1 MYFGIVYVRRKT
13 IAKGQPMCLDVDTI
27 TELLNIPTHRIA
39 RIAAYDE
46 DRACFVLEPREGAEP
61 ICSACGKEH
70 AGLVHSKETV
80 VVEDVGLCGR
90 RVFLQVVKRKVRC
103 PVDGRIRVEK
113 LAWIRE
119 RFTKRFAEQISRLTA
134 ITTNQEAGWYL
145 GLDDEKVYRIDRK
158 MLEEAARQ
166 KLDPVPAPTHMS
178 VDEVAWQKWHRYV
191 TNVVDIDKR
200 KVIWND
206 DGLGREVLDGFYKAL
221 GPENSKKIKA
231 VASDGARGYI
241 ASTKEHAA
249 QALIVLDHFHVKKY
263 LNDAVDTVRKQELR
277 NAREHNDTEVSTM
290 LHCNKRFIL
299 MQNKTTDRKRDMLA
313 RLSQLNQ
320 RVYHAML
327 LKEQFIA
334 IYATW
339 DRKTAWANLKT
350 WIVAALQCGLPS
362 FEELGRKFFRKRH
375 YVLNYFICKITTAV
389 SEGINNKIKRLKRMA
404 YGYRDVKYFLLKIH
418 QHCGLLNP
426 RLST

>member
-1 MYFGIVYVRRKT
+1 
-13 IAKGQPMCLDVDTI
+13 MCLDVDTI
-27 TELLNIPTHRIA
+27 TELLNIPTHRIT
-39 RIAAYDE
+39 RIAGYQE
-46 DRACFVLEPREGAEP
+46 DRASFVLEPREGVVP

-103 PVDGRIRVEK
+103 PEDGRIRVEK
-113 LAWIRE
+113 FAWIRE
-119 RFTKRFAEQISRLTA
+119 RFTKRFAEQITRLTA

-166 KLDPVPAPTHMS
+166 KLEPVPAPTHMS

-206 DGLGREVLDGFYKAL
+206 DGRGKEVLDGFYTAL

-231 VASDGARGYI
+231 VASDGARGYLS
-241 ASTKEHAA
+241 STKEHAA

-263 LNDAVDTVRKQELR
+263 LNDAVDTVRKQELQT
-277 NAREHNDTEVSTM
+277 ARSQNNKELTAM

-299 MQNKTTDRKRDMLA
+299 MQNMVTDKKRDLLEKLA
-313 RLSQLNQ
+313 QLNQ
-320 RVYHAML
+320 GVYQALL
-327 LKEQFIA
+327 LKEQFLS
-334 IYATW
+334 IYAAG
-339 DRKTAWANLKT
+339 DRSTAWANLKA

-362 FEELGRKFFRKRH
+362 FEELGRKLFRKRH

-426 RLST
+426 RLSI

>member
-1 MYFGIVYVRRKT
+1 
-13 IAKGQPMCLDVDTI
+13 MCLDVDTI
-27 TELLNIPTHRIA
+27 TELLNIPTHRITQ
-39 RIAAYDE
+39 IAGCQE
-46 DRACFVLEPREGAEP
+46 DRAYFVLEPREGVEP

-90 RVFLQVVKRKVRC
+90 RVFLRVVKRKMRC
-103 PVDGRIRVEK
+103 PADGRIRVEK

-119 RFTKRFAEQISRLTA
+119 RFTKRFAEQITRLTA

-166 KLDPVPAPTHMS
+166 KLEPVPAPTHMS

-200 KVIWND
+200 TVIWND
-206 DGLGREVLDGFYKAL
+206 DGRGKEVLDGFYTAL
-221 GPENSKKIKA
+221 GKKNSKKIKA

-241 ASTKEHAA
+241 ASTKEHAEH
-249 QALIVLDHFHVKKY
+249 ALIVLDHFHVKKY
-263 LNDAVDTVRKQELR
+263 LNDAVDTVRKQELQT
-277 NAREHNDTEVSTM
+277 ARSQNNKELTAM

-299 MQNKTTDRKRDMLA
+299 MQNKVTDKKRDLLEKLA
-313 RLSQLNQ
+313 QLNQ
-320 RVYHAML
+320 GVYQALL
-327 LKEQFIA
+327 LKEQFLS
-334 IYATW
+334 IYSAG
-339 DRKTAWANLKT
+339 DRSTAWANLKA

-362 FEELGRKFFRKRH
+362 FEELGRKLFRKRH

-426 RLST
+426 RLSI

>member
-1 MYFGIVYVRRKT
+1 
-13 IAKGQPMCLDVDTI
+13 MCLDVDTI
-27 TELLNIPTHRIA
+27 TELLSIPTHRITQ
-39 RIAAYDE
+39 IAGYQE
-46 DRACFVLEPREGAEP
+46 DRAYFVLEPREGVEP

-90 RVFLQVVKRKVRC
+90 RVFLQVVKRKMRC
-103 PVDGRIRVEK
+103 PADGRIRVEK

-119 RFTKRFAEQISRLTA
+119 RFTKRFAEQITRLTA

-158 MLEEAARQ
+158 MLEEAARH
-166 KLDPVPAPTHMS
+166 KLEPVPAPTHMS

-206 DGLGREVLDGFYKAL
+206 DGRGKEVLDGFYKAL
-221 GPENSKKIKA
+221 GKKNSKKIKA

-241 ASTKEHAA
+241 ASTKEHAKH
-249 QALIVLDHFHVKKY
+249 ALIVRDHFHVKKY
-263 LNDAVDTVRKQELR
+263 LNDAMDTVRKQELQT
-277 NAREHNDTEVSTM
+277 ARSQKNKELTAM

-299 MQNKTTDRKRDMLA
+299 MQNKVTDKKRDLLEKLA
-313 RLSQLNQ
+313 QLNQ
-320 RVYHAML
+320 GVYQALL
-327 LKEQFIA
+327 LKEQFLS
-334 IYATW
+334 IYSAG
-339 DRKTAWANLKT
+339 DRSTAWANLKA

-362 FEELGRKFFRKRH
+362 FEELGRKLFRKRH
-375 YVLNYFICKITTAV
+375 YVLNYFICKITTSV

-426 RLST
+426 RLSI

>member
-1 MYFGIVYVRRKT
+1 
-13 IAKGQPMCLDVDTI
+13 MCLDVDTI

-39 RIAAYDE
+39 RIAEYDE
-46 DRACFVLEPREGAEP
+46 DRASFVLEPREGAEP

-119 RFTKRFAEQISRLTA
+119 RFTKRFAEQITRLTA

-263 LNDAVDTVRKQELR
+263 LNDAVDTVRKQELQT
-277 NAREHNDTEVSTM
+277 ARSQNNKELTAM

-299 MQNKTTDRKRDMLA
+299 MQNKVTDKKRDLLEKLA
-313 RLSQLNQ
+313 QLNQ
-320 RVYHAML
+320 GVYQALL
-327 LKEQFIA
+327 LKEQFLS
-334 IYATW
+334 IYAAG
-339 DRKTAWANLKT
+339 DRSTAWANLKA
-350 WIVAALQCGLPS
+350 WIVAALQSGIPS

>member
-1 MYFGIVYVRRKT
+1 
-13 IAKGQPMCLDVDTI
+13 MCLDVDTI
-27 TELLNIPTHRIA
+27 TELLNIPTHRITQ
-39 RIAAYDE
+39 IAGYQE
-46 DRACFVLEPREGAEP
+46 DRAYFVLEPREGVEP

-90 RVFLQVVKRKVRC
+90 RVFLRVVKRKMRC
-103 PVDGRIRVEK
+103 PADGRIRVEN

-119 RFTKRFAEQISRLTA
+119 RFTKRFAEQITRLTA

-158 MLEEAARQ
+158 MLEEAARH
-166 KLDPVPAPTHMS
+166 KLEPVPAPTHMS

-206 DGLGREVLDGFYKAL
+206 DGRGKEVLDGFYTAL
-221 GPENSKKIKA
+221 GKKNSKKIKA

-241 ASTKEHAA
+241 ASTKEHAKH
-249 QALIVLDHFHVKKY
+249 ALIVLDHFHVKKY
-263 LNDAVDTVRKQELR
+263 LNDAVDTVRKQELQT
-277 NAREHNDTEVSTM
+277 ARSQNNKELTAM

-299 MQNKTTDRKRDMLA
+299 MQNKVTDKKRDLLEKLA
-313 RLSQLNQ
+313 QLNQ
-320 RVYHAML
+320 GVYQALL
-327 LKEQFIA
+327 LKEQFLS
-334 IYATW
+334 IYAAG
-339 DRKTAWANLKT
+339 DRSTAWANLKA

-362 FEELGRKFFRKRH
+362 FEELGRKLFRKRH

-418 QHCGLLNP
+418 
-426 RLST
+426 

>member
-1 MYFGIVYVRRKT
+1 
-13 IAKGQPMCLDVDTI
+13 MCLDVDTI
-27 TELLNIPTHRIA
+27 TELLNIPTHRITQ
-39 RIAAYDE
+39 IAGYQE
-46 DRACFVLEPREGAEP
+46 DRAYFVLEPREGVEP

-90 RVFLQVVKRKVRC
+90 RVFLRVVKRKMRC
-103 PVDGRIRVEK
+103 PADGRIRVEN

-119 RFTKRFAEQISRLTA
+119 RFTKRFAEQITRLTA

-158 MLEEAARQ
+158 MLEEAARH
-166 KLDPVPAPTHMS
+166 KLEPVPAPTHMS

-206 DGLGREVLDGFYKAL
+206 DGRGKEVLDGFYTAL
-221 GPENSKKIKA
+221 GKKNSKKIKA

-241 ASTKEHAA
+241 ASTKEHAKH
-249 QALIVLDHFHVKKY
+249 ALIVLDHFHVKKY
-263 LNDAVDTVRKQELR
+263 LNDAVDTVRKQELQT
-277 NAREHNDTEVSTM
+277 ARSQNNKELTAM

-299 MQNKTTDRKRDMLA
+299 MQNKVTDKKRDLLEKLA
-313 RLSQLNQ
+313 QLNQ
-320 RVYHAML
+320 GVYQALL
-327 LKEQFIA
+327 LKEQFLS
-334 IYATW
+334 IYAAG
-339 DRKTAWANLKT
+339 DRSTAWANLKA

-362 FEELGRKFFRKRH
+362 FEELGRKLFRKRH

-426 RLST
+426 RLSI

>member
-1 MYFGIVYVRRKT
+1 
-13 IAKGQPMCLDVDTI
+13 MCLDVDTI
-27 TELLNIPTHRIA
+27 TELLNIPTHRITQ
-39 RIAAYDE
+39 IAGYQE
-46 DRACFVLEPREGAEP
+46 DRAYFVLEPREGVEP

-90 RVFLQVVKRKVRC
+90 RVFLQVVKRKMRC
-103 PVDGRIRVEK
+103 PADGRIRVEK

-119 RFTKRFAEQISRLTA
+119 RFTKRFAEQITRLTA

-158 MLEEAARQ
+158 MLEEAARH
-166 KLDPVPAPTHMS
+166 KLEPVPAPTHMS

-206 DGLGREVLDGFYKAL
+206 DGRGKEVLDGFYTAL
-221 GPENSKKIKA
+221 GKKNSKKIKA

-241 ASTKEHAA
+241 ASTKEHAKH
-249 QALIVLDHFHVKKY
+249 ALIVLDHFHVKKY
-263 LNDAVDTVRKQELR
+263 LNDAVDTVRKQELQT
-277 NAREHNDTEVSTM
+277 ARSQNNKELTAM

-299 MQNKTTDRKRDMLA
+299 MQNKVTDKKRDLLEKLA
-313 RLSQLNQ
+313 QLNQ
-320 RVYHAML
+320 GVYQALL
-327 LKEQFIA
+327 LKEQFLS
-334 IYATW
+334 IYAAG
-339 DRKTAWANLKT
+339 DRSTAWANLKA

-362 FEELGRKFFRKRH
+362 FEELGRKLFRKRH